1 VAILFFVFWLAFLKR
16 SLNRLQV
23 ACTEAQKS
31 ARKCEKVQ
39 KSARKH
45 KQTQATASTHD
56 QARAIS
62 TILIKKR
69 IREHKCCELG
79 GKLSSM
85 G

>member
-16 SLNRLQV
+16 SLNRFV
-23 ACTEAQKS
+23 GCVHRSTKKCKKVRESAKKREEA
-31 ARKCEKVQ
+31 
-39 KSARKH
+39 
-45 KQTQATASTHD
+45 QATASTHD